1 MSEEKM
7 TKLKWWDWHKQNPAV
22 YELFVKYTKEAINAG
37 HEHYGAKGVIE
48 RIRWHTSVE
57 TGGDIF
63 KINNNWAP
71 FYARLFMVDYPEHDG
86 FFRLRATEG
95 CE

>member
-1 MSEEKM
+1 MSK
-7 TKLKWWDWHKQNPAV
+7 KHLWWDWHKANPEV
-22 YELFVKYTKEAINAG
+22 YELFKKYTFEAIAAG
-37 HEHYGAKGVIE
+37 HEHYGAKGIIE

-57 TGGDIF
+57 TKGDAF

-71 FYARLFMVDYPEHDG
+71 FYARLFMLHHPDHDE